1 MEKEIVLAMGKGTV
15 QCKVPEE
22 KVIFDIHGKEASV
35 NDDMATA
42 TLEAIRN
49 PIGTKP
55 LRDIVKAGEKIS
67 IVISDITRLCGTDKF
82 LPVIVKEL
90 NDSGIPDQD
99 ITLVVATGTHRAHTP
114 EENVIVVGADLAA
127 RLKIIQ
133 HDCLDEAN
141 LVEVGTTSFG
151 NKVKLNRAVVEAD
164 RVILTGAVTLHPM
177 AGFGGGRKAV
187 LPGVAARETI
197 MGNHKH
203 ALDPEI
209 GKGCNPL
216 CDAGLL
222 KNNLFNEDMIEGC
235 GLLEPDFLVNTV
247 FTPDNELH
255 EVVAGHW
262 YEAWKKGCD
271 DLMAMAGCTIPEQA
285 DVVFVSAGGFPKDL
299 SFYQGIKSKF
309 NAIFALKPKGIMI
322 SVLDCQ
328 EVAEPKV
335 FMDQVC
341 RKDIL
346 NFEMEL
352 RKEFDM
358 AKFVAFKIRQ
368 IMDSVTIYL
377 VTRPENAEAIR
388 SMGEIPC
395 TSLEE
400 AWELAQQQ
408 LKREGKENYTIGI
421 LSHACNTLPIIEEKK

>member
-1 MEKEIVLAMGKGTV
+1 MEKEIVLAMGQGQV
-15 QCKVPEE
+15 SCKVPAE
-22 KVIFDIHGKEASV
+22 KVIFDLHGKEVAV
-35 NDDMATA
+35 NDDMAKA

-82 LPVIVKEL
+82 LPVIIQEL
-90 NDSGIPDQD
+90 NDCGISDQD

-114 EENVIVVGADLAA
+114 EENEIVVGKELAT

-133 HDCLDEAN
+133 HNCLDEAN
-141 LVEVGTTSFG
+141 MVEVGTTSFG
-151 NKVKLNRAVVEAD
+151 NKIKLNRAVVEAD
-164 RVILTGAVTLHPM
+164 RVIVTGAVTLHPM
-177 AGFGGGRKAV
+177 AGFGGGRKAIV
-187 LPGVAARETI
+187 PGVAARETV

-203 ALDPEI
+203 ALAPEI
-209 GKGCNPL
+209 GGGCNPM
-216 CDAGLL
+216 CDAGIL
-222 KNNLFNEDMIEGC
+222 KGNFFNEDMLEGC
-235 GLLEPDFLVNTV
+235 GLLNPDFLVNTV
-247 FTPDNELH
+247 FTPDNDLY

-271 DLMAMAGCTIPEQA
+271 DLMAMAGSYIKEQA

-299 SFYQGIKSKF
+299 SFYQGIKAKF
-309 NAIFALKPKGIMI
+309 NAIFALKKAGIMI
-322 SVLDCQ
+322 AVLDCK
-328 EVAEPKV
+328 EVSEPKA

-341 RKDIL
+341 RKDVL

-352 RKEFDM
+352 RAEFDM

-368 IMDSVTIYL
+368 LMDSVTVYL

-388 SMGEIPC
+388 SFGEIPC

-408 LKREGKENYTIGI
+408 LQREGKEAYTIGI
-421 LSHACNTLPIIEEKK
+421 LSHGCNTLPIITKE